1 MLACLRD
8 SKTCDPSELRNIGE
22 FEDAIWREYS
32 RKDEGLSLPW
42 KKTWDA
48 VKLRPGETSIWAGVN
63 GHGKSTL
70 LSYVVAGMGA
80 TGVKVCMASMEY
92 RPALWMMRMNRQ
104 AAGIAVPSEQV
115 RSGEHQSELQSL
127 MRISYAVFCLK
138 KKKT

>member
-80 TGVKVCMASMEY
+80 PGVKVGL
-92 RPALWMMRMNRQ
+92 ALL
-104 AAGIAVPSEQV
+104 
-115 RSGEHQSELQSL
+115 ELIGRERGRERGGRYGWNS
-127 MRISYAVFCLK
+127 
-138 KKKT
+138 

>member
-80 TGVKVCMASMEY
+80 TGVKVCMASREY
-92 RPALWMMRMNRQ
+92 RPALWRNGIKRE
-104 AAGIAVPSEQV
+104 AAGKAG
-115 RSGEHQSELQSL
+115 SG
-127 MRISYAVFCLK
+127 RAGWWGRGG
-138 KKKT
+138 

>member
-104 AAGIAVPSEQV
+104 GAGIAGIGRRRVGKKGFRKCS
-115 RSGEHQSELQSL
+115 SWGSAD
-127 MRISYAVFCLK
+127 IIK
-138 KKKT
+138 KKNE